1 MAAGKW
7 FADGLRFEC
16 TQCGNCCRNHGE
28 YTYVYLTAVELEAI
42 PRHLGL
48 TRKAFL
54 ERYCTKEPGEFWS
67 LRMDE
72 PACPF
77 LGADNRC
84 GIYPV
89 RPKQCA
95 TWPFWEE
102 NLEQATWEGPVKAC
116 CPGVGQGPTYPAEV
130 VERVARE
137 TEDWFHAPQTRP
149 RAPKEPRG

>member
-1 MAAGKW
+1 MAKW
-7 FADGLRFEC
+7 YQDGLRFEC

-28 YTYVYLTAVELEAI
+28 YAYVYLTEVELEAI

-48 TRKAFL
+48 SRQAFL
-54 ERYCTKEPGEFWS
+54 ERYCTKEPGHFWS
-67 LRMDE
+67 LRMDQ

-89 RPKQCA
+89 RPHQCA
-95 TWPFWEE
+95 TWPFWQE
-102 NLEQATWEGPVKAC
+102 NLKRATWQGPVKDC
-116 CPGVGQGPTYPAEV
+116 CPGIDQGPLHSAEE

-137 TEDWFHAPQTRP
+137 TEEWFGA
-149 RAPKEPRG
+149 